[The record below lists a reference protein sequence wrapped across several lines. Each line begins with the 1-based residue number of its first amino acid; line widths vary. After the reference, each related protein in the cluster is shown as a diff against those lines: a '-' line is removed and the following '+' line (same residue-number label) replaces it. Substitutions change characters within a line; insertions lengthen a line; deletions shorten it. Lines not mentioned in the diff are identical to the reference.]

1 MYLFVF
7 SDDSILKTGN
17 TYNHSTPAQ
26 NPKSLYANREVQTN
40 LNKANISNIIKEN
53 KLKLNKFKY
62 DQVYF
67 EENPKDVLYYTG
79 LPSHGTLKSL
89 LEYVKD
95 AIKESKVLTKFEQ
108 LLLCLIRLRLGVSIV
123 DLSKRF
129 QVSKTTVPQ
138 IFLDMV
144 EVLYVYLKPP
154 INWPERSELQISMP
168 VFYR

>member
-53 KLKLNKFKY
+53 KTLKLKLNKFKY

-79 LPSHGTLKSL
+79 LPSHGTLKSICQRCHQR
-89 LEYVKD
+89 
-95 AIKESKVLTKFEQ
+95 IKSSYK
-108 LLLCLIRLRLGVSIV
+108 I
-123 DLSKRF
+123 
-129 QVSKTTVPQ
+129 
-138 IFLDMV
+138 
-144 EVLYVYLKPP
+144 
-154 INWPERSELQISMP
+154 
-168 VFYR
+168 